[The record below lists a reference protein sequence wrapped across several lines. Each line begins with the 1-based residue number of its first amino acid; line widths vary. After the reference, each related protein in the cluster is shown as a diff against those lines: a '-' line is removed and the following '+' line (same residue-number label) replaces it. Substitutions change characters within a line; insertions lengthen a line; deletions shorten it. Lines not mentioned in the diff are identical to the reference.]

1 MTDTMSAAAQQ
12 TSPAPSRARLLPVAG
27 LVLAAAAS
35 GVLLFLSHPPRELW
49 WLAPLAFAGLGLV
62 LHGRRARAG
71 FGLGLVFG
79 LAFTLPHLVW
89 INDFLG
95 AQLGL
100 APWLALST
108 IVALFAALAGAAMA
122 VVAPLRG
129 GPVWMAALWLVFET
143 ARGAV
148 PLNGFPWGRV
158 AYSQPEGVF
167 TSLAA
172 LGGVPLVTFAVV
184 LTGFGLARLV
194 LAVADRARGRALA
207 IAALAVVVPVAAGG
221 IMWPFIGTAS
231 TSGTVTVAAVQ
242 GNAPNVGL
250 DLLGMRDV
258 LRRNHLAES
267 ERLQAAIESGEQPRP
282 DLVVW
287 PETATAVVGE
297 DPGLDAMVEGFGVP
311 ALIGALYGRD
321 DGKSENAVISWDPET
336 GQDGRYAKQELVPFA
351 EYVPLRPIAAWFTP
365 FLDNTAD
372 MRWGSGPAV
381 LDAGEV
387 RAGLAI
393 CYEVAYDYVLRD
405 AVRDGAELLVIP
417 TNNAWYGPGEM
428 TYQQLSM
435 SRLRAVE
442 HGRAAVVAAT
452 SGVSAIVAPDG
463 SVLQETGLYTPD
475 SLVADIPLRDTTT
488 IATVVGAWPEWIIIG
503 AGLAALLG
511 RIGWRVRGRGS
522 SRGSSGRAESGRS
535 P

>member
-1 MTDTMSAAAQQ
+1 MTGTMQQAASETRA
-12 TSPAPSRARLLPVAG
+12 SRVRASLLPVAG
-27 LVLAAAAS
+27 RLLAAAAS
-35 GVLLFLSHPPRELW
+35 GVLLYLSHPPRELW

-95 AQLGL
+95 QQLGL
-100 APWLALST
+100 APWLALS
-108 IVALFAALAGAAMA
+108 IEVALFAGLAGAAMT

-129 GPVWMAALWLVFET
+129 GPMWMAALWLALET
-143 ARGAV
+143 LRGAV

-172 LGGVPLVTFAVV
+172 LGGIPLVSFAVV
-184 LTGFGLARLV
+184 LTGFGLAQLL
-194 LAVADRARGRALA
+194 LAVADHACGRALA
-207 IAALAVVVPVAAGG
+207 ATALAVVVPIAAGG
-221 IMWPFIGTAS
+221 IMWPFVGTAP
-231 TSGTVTVAAVQ
+231 TAGTVTVAAVQ

-258 LRRNHLAES
+258 LRGNHLAES
-267 ERLQAAIESGEQPRP
+267 ERLRNAIDAGERPRP

-287 PETATAVVGE
+287 PETATAVVGD
-297 DPGLDAMVEGFGVP
+297 DPGLDAMVDGFGVP

-321 DGKSENAVISWDPET
+321 DGRAENAVVSWDPET
-336 GQDGRYAKQELVPFA
+336 GQDDRYAKQELVPFA
-351 EYVPLRPIAAWFTP
+351 EYVPLRTIAGWFTP
-365 FLDNTAD
+365 FLDNTVD
-372 MRWGSGPAV
+372 MRWGEESAV

-405 AVRDGAELLVIP
+405 AVRSGAELLVVP

-463 SVLQETGLYTPD
+463 SVRQRTGLYTAE
-475 SLVADIPLRDTTT
+475 SLVADVPLRDTTT
-488 IATVVGAWPEWIIIG
+488 IATVIGAWPEWIIIG

-511 RIGWRVRGRGS
+511 RIGWRLRGRGS
-522 SRGSSGRAESGRS
+522 SREPSVRPESGRS
-535 P
+535 A